1 MRRSLGIMNIE
12 LLVVPYDSAK
22 RSERMGAGP
31 QALIDGGLVARL
43 EHRGHSVQR
52 TVIDAPVAQWRAE
65 IRTAFDLAKEL
76 AMAVGRARTAGRF
89 PLVLAGNCSA
99 ALGVCAVLG
108 AETSVVW
115 ADAHGDFNTPET
127 TIGGFLDGMAL
138 ATLTGHCWKNL
149 ALQIPGFSS
158 VNEDRVW
165 LLGARDLDPLESAAL
180 SRSAI
185 HRVPAQSVNATTAV
199 RIAHSISP
207 SSPLYLHLD
216 VDVLDPGSGRA
227 NPFAAADGVAAAD

>member
-89 PLVLAGNCSA
+89 PLVLAGDCSA
-99 ALGVCAVLG
+99 APGVCAVLG
-108 AETSVVW
+108 GHPSV
-115 ADAHGDFNTPET
+115 
-127 TIGGFLDGMAL
+127 
-138 ATLTGHCWKNL
+138 
-149 ALQIPGFSS
+149 
-158 VNEDRVW
+158 
-165 LLGARDLDPLESAAL
+165 
-180 SRSAI
+180 
-185 HRVPAQSVNATTAV
+185 
-199 RIAHSISP
+199 
-207 SSPLYLHLD
+207 
-216 VDVLDPGSGRA
+216 GRA
-227 NPFAAADGVAAAD
+227 HAPGDLHPPQAPLCRFPR